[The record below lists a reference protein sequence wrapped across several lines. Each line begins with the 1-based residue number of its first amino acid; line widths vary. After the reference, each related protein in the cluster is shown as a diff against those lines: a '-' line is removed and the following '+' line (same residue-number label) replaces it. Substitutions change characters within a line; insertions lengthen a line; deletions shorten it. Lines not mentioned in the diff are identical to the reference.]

1 MDLIKILLE
10 SCELL
15 ETDEYNRY
23 EEKLTDG
30 KDIDEKNR
38 ISDELSDV
46 VYAEKY
52 KAFKAGF
59 YTAMELL
66 TGGNAK

>member
-23 EEKLTDG
+23 EEELTDG

-38 ISDELSDV
+38 ISDR
-46 VYAEKY
+46 
-52 KAFKAGF
+52 
-59 YTAMELL
+59 LL
-66 TGGNAK
+66 RQDSTRL

>member
-23 EEKLTDG
+23 EEELTDG

-38 ISDELSDV
+38 IENKDLS
-46 VYAEKY
+46 A
-52 KAFKAGF
+52 
-59 YTAMELL
+59 
-66 TGGNAK
+66 NADRSIFILILS

>member
-1 MDLIKILLE
+1 MDLIKIFME

-23 EEKLTDG
+23 EEELTDG

-59 YTAMELL
+59 YTAMDLF
-66 TGGNAK
+66 TGGKAK

>member
-1 MDLIKILLE
+1 MDFIKILME

-23 EEKLTDG
+23 EEELTDG

-38 ISDELSDV
+38 ISDELSNV
-46 VYAEKY
+46 VYIEKY

-59 YTAMELL
+59 YTAMDLFM
-66 TGGNAK
+66 GGKAK